1 MPIPKPKQNESRKDF
16 MQRCMNDTVMINEYR
31 DANQRVAVCS
41 TQFKNKQQKVFLFIN
56 ICLYL
61 YYINTKT
68 KQNIMKNKKFYWNED
83 TLSHFKLTSSYQSKD
98 ETMAQIYEFVQDCC
112 DIEDGET
119 EEDLAI
125 DLIEQVYS

>member
-1 MPIPKPKQNESRKDF
+1 MPIPKPKQNETRRDF
-16 MQRCMNDTVMINEYR
+16 IQRCMNDSVMINEYK

-68 KQNIMKNKKFYWNED
+68 NKMKIDKIYYWNKELNTYLPCVWNKTFECYTPD
-83 TLSHFKLTSSYQSKD
+83 LQKK
-98 ETMAQIYEFVQDCC
+98 
-112 DIEDGET
+112 IEK
-119 EEDLAI
+119 
-125 DLIEQVYS
+125 V